1 MGELKSV
8 ASEQAK
14 LVERVKSIGQQV
26 YLANL
31 GLVTKVE
38 EEGKK
43 QFDKFLVAGEQV
55 RGEKAAATAK
65 PVLAALG
72 LVEVLKEEA
81 QKLTADSLKA
91 QFEELKAQLTSLNL
105 KEESFKLF
113 DELVATGEK
122 RKAA

>member
-1 MGELKSV
+1 MGELKNV
-8 ASEQAK
+8 ATEQTK
-14 LVERVKSIGQQV
+14 LVERVKNIGQQF

-31 GLVTKVE
+31 GLVSKVE

-43 QFDKFLVAGEQV
+43 QIDKLVVAGEQA

-81 QKLTADSLKA
+81 QKLSADSLKA
-91 QFEELKAQLTSLNL
+91 QFEELKTQLTTLNL
-105 KEESFKLF
+105 KEESLKLF
-113 DELVATGEK
+113 DDLVAAGEK